1 MNTVATEVWWVDEK
15 PQWLK
20 VRLRQGPHYVELK
33 RLMQELK
40 LHTVCEE
47 ARCPNIFECWGHR
60 TATFMILGNICTRAC
75 RFCAVTT
82 GRPTELDWEEPER
95 VANAVERLRLRH
107 VVITSVARDDLLD
120 GGAAVFAETIRAIRR
135 RCPNTSIEALIP
147 DFNGDWNALQT
158 VLEAEPDILN
168 HNVETVRRLSDHV
181 RSKAKYDRSMALLA
195 ESKRRAPQI
204 KTKSGIMLGLGET
217 WAEIIETLR
226 DLRACNVDIVTI
238 GQYLRPTNSPIHLP
252 VKKYYHPHEFE
263 ELKHIALQMGF
274 LHVESG
280 PLVRSSYHAHEQAE
294 RALTYASGNGH
305 VDTQRT
311 R

>member
-1 MNTVATEVWWVDEK
+1 MDQR

-20 VRLRQGPHYVELK
+20 VRLRQGPHYVEIK

-47 ARCPNIFECWGHR
+47 ARCPNIFECWGYR

-95 VANAVERLRLRH
+95 VANAVEHLRLRH
-107 VVITSVARDDLLD
+107 VVITSVARDDLAD

-135 RCPNTSIEALIP
+135 RCPNTSVEALIP
-147 DFNGDWNALQT
+147 DFNGDWGALQT

-181 RSKAKYDRSMALLA
+181 RSKAKYERSMALLA
-195 ESKRRAPQI
+195 EAKRRAPQI

-238 GQYLRPTNSPIHLP
+238 GQYLRPTNNPIHLP
-252 VKKYYHPHEFE
+252 VKKYYHPQEFE
-263 ELKHIALQMGF
+263 ELGRIARQMGF

-294 RALTYASGNGH
+294 RALTHVSGNGP
-305 VDTQRT
+305 VDAQTVR
-311 R
+311 